1 MNCAFDN
8 KSECVYM
15 LRSEKLKIFVIYIIY
30 FMSDSAKLNEFIID
44 IKITVVLLKS
54 KQKTTKKEYIL
65 CFLILE
71 FSLMPVKNLQ

>member
-1 MNCAFDN
+1 
-8 KSECVYM
+8 
-15 LRSEKLKIFVIYIIY
+15 
-30 FMSDSAKLNEFIID
+30 MSDSAKLNEFIID